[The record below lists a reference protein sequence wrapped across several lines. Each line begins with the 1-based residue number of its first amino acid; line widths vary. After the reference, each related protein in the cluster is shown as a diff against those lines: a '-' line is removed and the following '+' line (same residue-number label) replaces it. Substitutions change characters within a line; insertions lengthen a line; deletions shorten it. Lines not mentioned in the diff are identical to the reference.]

1 MQSTDQLPDEIAD
14 EDIDWLPTMVL
25 PALSAGLDR
34 DVSAMATAQLVA
46 VRVKDTTASAARS
59 IVSSSLVQ
67 GVGKLL
73 TYVAAIAVMT
83 LITRLLDVNAY
94 GDYIIIITIFSLVQ
108 LVAQAGTTR
117 IGVREVAKFP
127 EQADSIVSATI
138 TLRILTTVVI
148 YGLTAIGAQFL
159 PYSHEV
165 KLATVI
171 IAASFILLSTAMGLD
186 VVFLPRLT
194 MVAAV
199 LADFA
204 NEIFMV
210 LALAALFIYL
220 RAHPAHPLT
229 PQMVFY
235 LVVGIT
241 AFANVLTFLV
251 RWIGAH
257 RLMKIRLHIEPRHWR
272 YLLSLSIPMA
282 VVGVMDQVQYR
293 ADAFIIS
300 LMRPEHD
307 IAVYGLAVKTMDVV
321 LTVPVVLI
329 GTVFPVLARYAHQ
342 DNQRFNRA
350 VQRVFDGSMAL
361 AAPIVLMLILFAP
374 DIIYILGSGKL
385 PESTLPLQILSV
397 SALFNFFS
405 TLYANLVVI
414 YNRQASLIWTYVVN
428 IAINVGLNILL
439 IPHYSYLG
447 SAAITVL
454 TECLRLITVIIVA
467 ARVFTFSPR
476 LGIVPKTLLACVAMA
491 AAVLGLEALSLI
503 HSPIILIVVAG
514 AAGGACYGLV
524 LFLVGGIDDAVIKM
538 AQSKIPGLRRR
549 VAPARIAER
558 SK

>member
-1 MQSTDQLPDEIAD
+1 M
-14 EDIDWLPTMVL
+14 
-25 PALSAGLDR
+25 
-34 DVSAMATAQLVA
+34 
-46 VRVKDTTASAARS
+46 
-59 IVSSSLVQ
+59 
-67 GVGKLL
+67 
-73 TYVAAIAVMT
+73 
-83 LITRLLDVNAY
+83 
-94 GDYIIIITIFSLVQ
+94 
-108 LVAQAGTTR
+108 
-117 IGVREVAKFP
+117 
-127 EQADSIVSATI
+127 
-138 TLRILTTVVI
+138 
-148 YGLTAIGAQFL
+148 
-159 PYSHEV
+159 
-165 KLATVI
+165 
-171 IAASFILLSTAMGLD
+171 
-186 VVFLPRLT
+186 
-194 MVAAV
+194 
-199 LADFA
+199 
-204 NEIFMV
+204 
-210 LALAALFIYL
+210 
-220 RAHPAHPLT
+220 
-229 PQMVFY
+229 
-235 LVVGIT
+235 
-241 AFANVLTFLV
+241 
-251 RWIGAH
+251 
-257 RLMKIRLHIEPRHWR
+257 
-272 YLLSLSIPMA
+272 
-282 VVGVMDQVQYR
+282 
-293 ADAFIIS
+293 
-300 LMRPEHD
+300 
-307 IAVYGLAVKTMDVV
+307 
-321 LTVPVVLI
+321 
-329 GTVFPVLARYAHQ
+329 FPVLARYAHQ

-454 TECLRLITVIIVA
+454 TECLRLVTVIIVA